1 MKRWST
7 GRDSSTPE
15 TTPPADDL
23 VREVPAREPPA
34 SKRQAI
40 GSQRNDG
47 KSPVKLRRA
56 IIPVEI
62 EGVGGLVQTL
72 LVLADLVER
81 VGERVVKIK
90 CQSHVCRLVQAEE
103 SRIVVGTAIAADDV
117 RVQDLIHVRS
127 AVTRPK
133 TLPEVRQIAVQES
146 RLSITEVVDE
156 KLSAGT
162 RRALAGRRS
171 KGLKVRLIWNPRW
184 VESAIHHCGSIG
196 AHSLRDIAERFSKR
210 LPAQGMHIRYLLQG
224 VALIQHFVVIA
235 DVSNFQQHVA
245 AEFALVG

>member
-1 MKRWST
+1 MDV
-7 GRDSSTPE
+7 G
-15 TTPPADDL
+15 
-23 VREVPAREPPA
+23 
-34 SKRQAI
+34 
-40 GSQRNDG
+40 
-47 KSPVKLRRA
+47 
-56 IIPVEI
+56 VE
-62 EGVGGLVQTL
+62 
-72 LVLADLVER
+72 DWFR
-81 VGERVVKIK
+81 VG
-90 CQSHVCRLVQAEE
+90 A
-103 SRIVVGTAIAADDV
+103 
-117 RVQDLIHVRS
+117 

-133 TLPEVRQIAVQES
+133 RLPEGGQIVVQEA

-156 KLSAGT
+156 KCSAGP

-171 KGLKVRLIWNPRW
+171 QGLQVRLIWNPRW

-224 VALIQHFVVIA
+224 VALIQLFGVIA